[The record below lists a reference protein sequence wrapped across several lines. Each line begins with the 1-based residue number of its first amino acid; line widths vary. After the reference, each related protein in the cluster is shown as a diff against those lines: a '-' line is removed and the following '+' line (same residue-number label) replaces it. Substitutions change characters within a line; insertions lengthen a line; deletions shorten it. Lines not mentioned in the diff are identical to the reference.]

1 MDQGAENYKRYLN
14 GDNAGLEWLV
24 REYRPGLILYI
35 NGIVRDMFT
44 AEDLCEDT
52 FFRLIIK
59 KPRFDDNSSF
69 KTWLYKIGRNLAC
82 DKLRHDGIL
91 RQVSIESAEAE
102 TDKRSLEDGLIRSEM
117 LRELMIQL
125 ENLPQSDR
133 ELIWLTYFEN
143 MSANETAR
151 VTGKTVT
158 SVNKA
163 LSRAREK
170 LRYLMEKEG
179 YGNENE

>member
-1 MDQGAENYKRYLN
+1 MDQGAENYGRYLR

-35 NGIVRDMFT
+35 NGIVGDMYT

-52 FFRLIIK
+52 FFRLMVK
-59 KPRFDDNSSF
+59 KPRFDGKSSF
-69 KTWLYKIGRNLAC
+69 KTWLYQAARNLAC
-82 DKLRHDGIL
+82 DKLRNDNRL
-91 RQVSIESAEAE
+91 RRVSLESAEQEA
-102 TDKRSLEDGLIRSEM
+102 DKASLEDMIIKDERQKVM
-117 LRELMIQL
+117 LSQL
-125 ENLPQSDR
+125 QKLSDGER
-133 ELIWLTYFEN
+133 ELIWLTYYEGL
-143 MSANETAR
+143 SAKETAR
-151 VTGKTVT
+151 LTGKTVT
-158 SVNKA
+158 GVNKA